1 MSDTPSSELDAGFT
15 LDETLLQQRRAAAAR
30 QLHAVQ
36 VPILRAIGFAALCGI
51 VFLQDL
57 EHAGAPWPGSA
68 TAGLV
73 ALNIGYAAVAWLVLQ
88 HGYARTRVDLSFALF
103 HADILVWLVNLSVL
117 EHANLFFAYLLLV
130 RVVDQVGFGFR
141 RALYFAHVVTAAY
154 VGYAIWEAFFGSH
167 AATPGQRA
175 GIAATLYLLGWYLS
189 ATGVVT
195 ERLRRR
201 LQQAM
206 RSARQSLASLAENAA
221 VLRAQ
226 AAELER
232 ARAEA
237 ERASRAKSQFLAMVS
252 HEIRTP
258 MNGILGATELLLET
272 PATPAQ
278 QRYMQVV
285 HRSATALLHLIDDV
299 LDMARIEAGTMQLRP
314 ADFDL
319 PALLTDAAELVA
331 LATRERPVTL
341 QCRVDAAVP
350 VRVHGDPHRLRQ
362 VLLNLLFN
370 AVKFTDRGEVAL
382 EAVVLDA
389 RDDRDDTVTIRISV
403 RDTGIGISPDQLESI
418 FDVFEQADA
427 SSTRRHGG
435 SGLGLAI
442 AKDLAKL
449 MGGRLGVR
457 SRLGEGSQFWIDVPL
472 RRAPTPTHT
481 PLATIDGTRPGRTRV
496 LLAEDDEVNQ
506 LIIVNMLK
514 LLDCDVDIA
523 RNGIEA
529 HRAAAAGVYDIILM
543 DCHMPEM
550 DGYEATRHIR
560 ADEQRLGA
568 RRPIIAVTADAQAA
582 NDERCLAAGMD
593 HVIHKPVSR
602 ASLAAVLDR
611 WSSRATDRR

>member
-1 MSDTPSSELDAGFT
+1 MSETPRSELETGFT
-15 LDETLLQQRRAAAAR
+15 LDETLLRQRRAAASR

-36 VPILRAIGFAALCGI
+36 VPMLRAIGFAALCGI
-51 VFLQDL
+51 VLLQDL
-57 EHAGAPWPGSA
+57 QAVVPWPGSA
-68 TAGLV
+68 AAALV
-73 ALNIGYAAVAWLVLQ
+73 AFNAGYAGVAWFVLL
-88 HGYARTRVDLSFALF
+88 HGYGRTRLDLSLLLF
-103 HADILVWLVNLSVL
+103 HADIVVWLVNLSLL

-154 VGYAIWEAFFGSH
+154 AGYAVWDAFFGAH
-167 AATPGQRA
+167 VATPAQRA

-195 ERLRRR
+195 ERLRQR
-201 LQQAM
+201 LKQAM
-206 RSARQSLASLAENAA
+206 RSARESLAGLAENAT

-226 AAELER
+226 AVELER

-237 ERASRAKSQFLAMVS
+237 ERASRAKSQFLAVVS

-272 PATPAQ
+272 SVSPAQ
-278 QRYMQVV
+278 QRYVQVV
-285 HRSATALLHLIDDV
+285 HRSATALMRLIDDV
-299 LDMARIEAGTMQLRP
+299 LDMARIEAGKMQLSP

-319 PALLTDAAELVA
+319 PALLADAAELVA

-341 QCRVDAAVP
+341 QCRVAPAVP
-350 VRVHGDPHRLRQ
+350 VWVHGDPHRLRQ
-362 VLLNLLFN
+362 VLLNLLYN
-370 AVKFTDRGEVAL
+370 AVKFTDRGEVVL
-382 EAVVLDA
+382 EASVVDTH
-389 RDDRDDTVTIRISV
+389 DDIATIRIAV
-403 RDTGIGISPDQLESI
+403 RDTGIGISETQLASI
-418 FDVFEQADA
+418 FDAFEQGDA

-442 AKDLAKL
+442 AKDLTGL
-449 MGGRLGVR
+449 MGGRLDVQSEPGVG
-457 SRLGEGSQFWIDVPL
+457 SRFWIDVPL
-472 RRAPTPTHT
+472 RRATPHAPASPTR
-481 PLATIDGTRPGRTRV
+481 DGWNGRTRV

-514 LLDCDVDIA
+514 LLECDVDIA
-523 RNGIEA
+523 RNGVEA
-529 HRAAAAGVYDIILM
+529 HRAAADGAYDIILM

-568 RRPIIAVTADAQAA
+568 RRPVIAITADVQAA
-582 NDERCLAAGMD
+582 NRERCLAAGID
-593 HVIHKPVSR
+593 DVIHKPVSR
-602 ASLAAVLDR
+602 ASLTAALDR
-611 WSSRATDRR
+611 WVLRSRDPDPV